1 MAPLS
6 TAPGQAPQDDG
17 PALAPAAAA
26 MDASPA
32 PAPEA
37 NAAAP
42 ASPALDASPAPA
54 PAPAPPATDASLA
67 PAPASQAN
75 APAPAAPASQSI
87 NAAPM
92 TSQAPVTGTP
102 QCNDAPMVD
111 LAGPGFSLNAPFQA
125 LQTLAAVAFTASTST
140 KTEAIGRKTKAGGK
154 TLTVPE
160 NSNTARYVLLS

>member
-37 NAAAP
+37 NATAP
-42 ASPALDASPAPA
+42 ASPAPA